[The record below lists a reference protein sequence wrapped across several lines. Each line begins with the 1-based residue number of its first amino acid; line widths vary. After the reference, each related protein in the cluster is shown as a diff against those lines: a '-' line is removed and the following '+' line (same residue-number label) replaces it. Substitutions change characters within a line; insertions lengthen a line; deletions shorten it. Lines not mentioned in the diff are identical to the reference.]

1 MAESPDKA
9 PLLTMAYPY
18 PSIVQSGTM
27 TVLVIL
33 MRLCRVNV
41 GILVLLTVII
51 SFMLFLVQRAEA
63 KRRLFVFVVMLV
75 IGELIRR
82 YVFYRNVHTEAW
94 IALTIALVLNLG
106 FYLFIGRYNPVHS
119 SEEIQVIGLDD

>member
-1 MAESPDKA
+1 
-9 PLLTMAYPY
+9 
-18 PSIVQSGTM
+18 
-27 TVLVIL
+27 
-33 MRLCRVNV
+33 
-41 GILVLLTVII
+41 
-51 SFMLFLVQRAEA
+51 
-63 KRRLFVFVVMLV
+63 VMLV